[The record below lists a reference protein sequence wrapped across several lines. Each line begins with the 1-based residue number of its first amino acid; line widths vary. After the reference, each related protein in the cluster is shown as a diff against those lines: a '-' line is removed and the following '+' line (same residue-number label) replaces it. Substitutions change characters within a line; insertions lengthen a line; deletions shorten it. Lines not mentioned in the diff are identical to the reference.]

1 MVAAAMSATL
11 SALILFSRAGVLFTF
26 EDVTN
31 ALKSALCCEIAAVKS
46 SVATAIAASVMV
58 SLVALGE
65 GGLDAMEAN
74 VSISLTGLSSAMSF
88 FAFRTSR
95 IVSPDTRRDLVAER
109 ERDLERGREISTLFA
124 SSFSPDMVLVQKYS
138 G

>member
-1 MVAAAMSATL
+1 MSATL

-26 EDVTN
+26 EDVTK
-31 ALKSALCCEIAAVKS
+31 ALKSALCFEIAAANL
-46 SVATAIAASVMV
+46 SVATAIAASVTV

-74 VSISLTGLSSAMSF
+74 VSISLTGLSPPISF
-88 FAFRTSR
+88 LEFRTSR

-109 ERDLERGREISTLFA
+109 ERDLERGRVISTLFV
-124 SSFSPDMVLVQKYS
+124 SSSSPVMVLEQKIS
-138 G
+138 E

>member
-1 MVAAAMSATL
+1 MSATL

-26 EDVTN
+26 EDVTK
-31 ALKSALCCEIAAVKS
+31 ALKSALCFEIAAAS
-46 SVATAIAASVMV
+46 SSMATAIAASVTV

-74 VSISLTGLSSAMSF
+74 VSLTGLPSPISF
-88 FAFRTSR
+88 LEFRTSR

-109 ERDLERGREISTLFA
+109 ERDLERGRVISTLFVF
-124 SSFSPDMVLVQKYS
+124 SFSPDLVLVQKHS
-138 G
+138 E

>member
-26 EDVTN
+26 ENDTK
-31 ALKSALCCEIAAVKS
+31 ALKSALCFENAAANS
-46 SVATAIAASVMV
+46 SVATAIAASVTV

-74 VSISLTGLSSAMSF
+74 VSISLTSLSPPISF
-88 FAFRTSR
+88 LEFRTSR
-95 IVSPDTRRDLVAER
+95 IVSPDTRRDLDAER
-109 ERDLERGREISTLFA
+109 ERDLERGSVISTLFV
-124 SSFSPDMVLVQKYS
+124 SSSSQVMVLEQKIS
-138 G
+138 E

>member
-26 EDVTN
+26 EDVTK
-31 ALKSALCCEIAAVKS
+31 ALKSALCFEIAAANS
-46 SVATAIAASVMV
+46 SVATAIAASVTV

-74 VSISLTGLSSAMSF
+74 VSISWTGLSPPIF
-88 FAFRTSR
+88 FLEFRTSR

-109 ERDLERGREISTLFA
+109 ERDLERGRVISTLFA
-124 SSFSPDMVLVQKYS
+124 SSSSPVMVLEQKIS
-138 G
+138 E

>member
-1 MVAAAMSATL
+1 
-11 SALILFSRAGVLFTF
+11 
-26 EDVTN
+26 
-31 ALKSALCCEIAAVKS
+31 
-46 SVATAIAASVMV
+46 MV